1 MRRRS
6 VLLAALV
13 VGGAVVRLLGQT
25 QPDQTAPKFEVASIK
40 PTRFTPGLMGVQL
53 LPGGRVIAAQSP
65 LPLLIAAA
73 YGISGDRIEWPNT
86 APPMLNE
93 LYNINAKA
101 RSSGALQGTPDRLA
115 RRQLALMLQSLLAD
129 RFQLRLHHDTKVL
142 PVFVLNVAKNGPKL
156 VTAPTRDC
164 TEAPST
170 PSPCH
175 VFHGG
180 PARGASGKTVNM
192 SDLANNLTFLGRPVV
207 DRTGIRGDFDID
219 LPAWSVG
226 TEVAARAANDGR
238 EPTPDPSSPTIF
250 AVLADLGLKLES
262 SKEPLDVLV
271 IDHVERP
278 TPD

>member
-6 VLLAALV
+6 LLLAVFV
-13 VGGAVVRLLGQT
+13 VGVALARPLSQT
-25 QPDQTAPKFEVASIK
+25 QVDQPTLKFEVASIK
-40 PTRFTPGLMGVQL
+40 PTRFTPGLMGVQFL
-53 LPGGRVIAAQSP
+53 SGGRVVAAQSP
-65 LPLLIAAA
+65 LPLLITAA
-73 YGISGDRIEWPNT
+73 YGIPEERIEWPKPT
-86 APPMLNE
+86 PPVLNE
-93 LYNINAKA
+93 FYNIDAKA
-101 RSSGALQGTPDRLA
+101 PSSGSPQATPDRLA
-115 RRQLALMLQSLLAD
+115 RRQLALMLQSLLTD
-129 RFQLRLHHDTKVL
+129 RFQLRLHRETKVL
-142 PVFVLNVAKNGPKL
+142 PVLVLNVGKNGPKL

-170 PSPCH
+170 PRPCH

-192 SDLANNLTFLGRPVV
+192 TDLADYLTFLGQPVV
-207 DRTGIRGDFDID
+207 DHTGIRGEFDID
-219 LPAWSVG
+219 LPAWSRG
-226 TEVAARAANDGR
+226 TEVAARAVDDGR

-250 AVLADLGLKLES
+250 AILADLGLKLES

>member
-1 MRRRS
+1 
-6 VLLAALV
+6 
-13 VGGAVVRLLGQT
+13 
-25 QPDQTAPKFEVASIK
+25 VASIK
-40 PTRFTPGLMGVQL
+40 PTTFTPGLIGVQF
-53 LPGGRVIAAQSP
+53 LPGGGRVLAEQSP
-65 LPLLIAAA
+65 LSLLIAAA

-101 RSSGALQGTPDRLA
+101 PASVALQGTPDRLI

-129 RFQLRLHHDTKVL
+129 RFQLRLHHETKVL
-142 PVFVLNVAKNGPKL
+142 PVFILNVAKNRPKL
-156 VTAPTRDC
+156 VAAPTRDC
-164 TEAPST
+164 AEAPST
-170 PSPCH
+170 PRPCH

-180 PARGASGKTVNM
+180 PARGAIGKTVNM
-192 SDLANNLTFLGRPVV
+192 ADLADYLTFLGRPVV

-219 LPAWSVG
+219 VPASSLG

-250 AVLADLGLKLES
+250 AALADLGLKLES
-262 SKEPLDVLV
+262 TKEPVEVLV